1 RRAAEHGSALQEREG
16 ERHVCRAEPTLG
28 LRAQRGRHRDLV
40 EEQPSMARL
49 YRSAKVNDTSL

>member
-1 RRAAEHGSALQEREG
+1 
-16 ERHVCRAEPTLG
+16 TLG
-28 LRAQRGRHRDLV
+28 LRTQRGRHRDLV